1 MSFPMD
7 NKQMQ
12 PQPGG
17 YAPYGFNAGTNAYTP
32 NFPPAGG
39 YPPPPNA
46 NAPPHQQPG
55 GYTPYPNAVSFLK
68 LLTDCLRYDKI
79 ASRCV

>member
-1 MSFPMD
+1 ME
-7 NKQMQ
+7 NKSPQ

-39 YPPPPNA
+39 YPPPPNSIHSQ
-46 NAPPHQQPG
+46 PQPG
-55 GYTPYPNAVSFLK
+55 GYTPYPNAVS
-68 LLTDCLRYDKI
+68 
-79 ASRCV
+79 

>member
-1 MSFPMD
+1 MD

-17 YAPYGFNAGTNAYTP
+17 YTPYGFNTGANAYTP

-39 YPPPPNA
+39 YPAPNPNA
-46 NAPPHQQPG
+46 SPFPQPQPG
-55 GYTPYPNAVSFLK
+55 GYNPHANAVSILK
-68 LLTDCLRYDKI
+68 LSTVMVSGQVLLQKH
-79 ASRCV
+79 S

>member
-1 MSFPMD
+1 MD

-17 YAPYGFNAGTNAYTP
+17 YAPYGYDAGANAYTPNAPSAYNP

-39 YPPPPNA
+39 YPPPNPNMMQ
-46 NAPPHQQPG
+46 PQPG
-55 GYTPYPNAVSFLK
+55 GYTPYAVSIFGLCFVPK
-68 LLTDCLRYDKI
+68 EAVHTFFGL
-79 ASRCV
+79 